1 MSLLHAILGFSVMTT
16 ALVAGV
22 WGTWRWWRAEPASAW
37 YWRLLR
43 ASQLVLVIETAHGGL
58 LLALGRDLPELHL
71 LYGLLPLAVA
81 FIAEQLR
88 VASAETVLAARGLPD
103 ARAVGTLPADEQRL
117 VVLTILRREVGV
129 TAFGALV
136 IAALAARA
144 GLTAY

>member
-1 MSLLHAILGFSVMTT
+1 MSQLHAVLGFAVMAS
-16 ALVAGV
+16 ALAAGS
-22 WGTWRWWRAEPASAW
+22 WGAWRWYRAEPRSPA

-43 ASQLVLVIETAHGGL
+43 TSQVVLVVETAHGGL
-58 LLALGRDLPELHL
+58 LVALGRTLPELHL

-88 VASAETVLAARGLPD
+88 VASAETILAQKGIPDAQAVGRLPAGEQRFVVLA
-103 ARAVGTLPADEQRL
+103 
-117 VVLTILRREVGV
+117 ILRRELGV

-144 GLTAY
+144 GFSAY